1 MEKIEWGFSMILLI
15 VLLLL
20 LPLMLFSSD
29 SSALV
34 SNPVKSMSMEVNL
47 LVRAAMKVD
56 AQIAGEPLN
65 VYSFQNSGTVEQVS
79 KEEYYTW
86 QSMFRDTTGK
96 AILLPKWVTESQ
108 KINIPSIVRA
118 SRLSPM

>member
-47 LVRAAMKVD
+47 LVALR
-56 AQIAGEPLN
+56 
-65 VYSFQNSGTVEQVS
+65 
-79 KEEYYTW
+79 
-86 QSMFRDTTGK
+86 
-96 AILLPKWVTESQ
+96 
-108 KINIPSIVRA
+108 
-118 SRLSPM
+118 

>member
-34 SNPVKSMSMEVNL
+34 SNPVKSMSIEVNL

-65 VYSFQNSGTVEQVS
+65 VYSFQNSGTVEQV
-79 KEEYYTW
+79 
-86 QSMFRDTTGK
+86 
-96 AILLPKWVTESQ
+96 
-108 KINIPSIVRA
+108 
-118 SRLSPM
+118 